1 MMNSKII
8 ANGIVRAVGMLV
20 LAVLI
25 LFFIYKIQSVL
36 IHIVVAV
43 IFSLI
48 ANPIVEFF
56 RSKLKFSNTIAVIAT
71 LLLFVCLIVGL
82 VFLFVPL
89 IISQG
94 NNLSLLDTQS
104 IKLKTLDLYSQI
116 STYLEH
122 QNIDSSKVLNKS
134 YISSK
139 FNFDF
144 LTDFFNSIISIISS
158 IGITLGTMFFIS
170 FFILKD
176 KVAFIVGIK
185 KMLPQKNEDKIL
197 NSIYKTR
204 TMLTRYFVGLLIQT
218 TIICILYFIVLLIF
232 GVENAFVIAFLC
244 ALLNIIPYLGALIS
258 MILVSVLTMLNNISA
273 DFQTVILPT
282 TLYVVFGFL
291 VVQIIDNNVSQPLIF
306 SKSVNSHPLEIFLI
320 ILISGILFGIAGMI
334 IAVPTY
340 TIIKVIAKEFFPDN
354 KIIEVLTK
362 NL

>member
-1 MMNSKII
+1 MGQSKII

-20 LAVLI
+20 LAVLG

-36 IHIVVAV
+36 VHIIVAI
-43 IFSLI
+43 IFSMI

-56 RSKLKFSNTIAVIAT
+56 RVKLKFSNTIAVITT
-71 LLLFVCLIVGL
+71 LLLFICLIVGL
-82 VFLFVPL
+82 VLLFVPL

-94 NNLSLLDTQS
+94 NNLSLLDTES
-104 IKLKTLDLYSQI
+104 IKLKTLDLYAQLSH
-116 STYLEH
+116 YLEH
-122 QNIDSSKVLNKS
+122 QNIDTSKILNKNL
-134 YISSK
+134 ISSK

-176 KVAFIVGIK
+176 KVKFIVGIK
-185 KMLPQKNEDKIL
+185 RMLPQKNEDKIL

-232 GVENAFVIAFLC
+232 GIENAFVIAFLC

-282 TLYVVFGFL
+282 TLYVVIGFL

-354 KIIEVLTK
+354 KIIEALTR

>member
-1 MMNSKII
+1 MHSKII
-8 ANGIVRAVGMLV
+8 ANGIVRAVGILV
-20 LAVLI
+20 LAVLV

-36 IHIVVAV
+36 VHILVAV

-56 RSKLKFSNTIAVIAT
+56 RTKLKFSNTLAVITT

-94 NNLSLLDTQS
+94 NNLSLLDTES

-116 STYLEH
+116 SSYLEH

-185 KMLPQKNEDKIL
+185 KMLPQKNEEKIL

-282 TLYVVFGFL
+282 TLYVVIGFL

>member
-1 MMNSKII
+1 MHSKII
-8 ANGIVRAVGMLV
+8 ANGIVRAVGILV
-20 LAVLI
+20 LAVLV

-36 IHIVVAV
+36 VHIVVAV

-56 RSKLKFSNTIAVIAT
+56 RTKLKFSNTLAVITT

-94 NNLSLLDTQS
+94 NNLSLLDTES

-116 STYLEH
+116 SSYLEH

-185 KMLPQKNEDKIL
+185 KMLPQKNEEKIL

-282 TLYVVFGFL
+282 TLYVVIGFL